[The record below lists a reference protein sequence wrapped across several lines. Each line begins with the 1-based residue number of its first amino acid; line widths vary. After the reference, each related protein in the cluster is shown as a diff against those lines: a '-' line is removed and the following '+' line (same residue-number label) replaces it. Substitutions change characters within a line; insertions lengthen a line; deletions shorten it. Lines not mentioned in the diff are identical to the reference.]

1 MFPTFQHFHLSM
13 FPFFYMLENLFHCLF
28 PVEKSECYFSETEWE
43 IIWKCLQGLFQRE
56 KSFAGRR
63 KQIFFQYP
71 SCISKTESW
80 SWNVW
85 STNVCSYFFLLPI
98 LLNKFD
104 SDFGINVQI
113 VVTGLIWNR
122 LNLNLTLYN
131 VPPMVFSW
139 DFDIWSLVVF
149 AEPSLS
155 VCDLNSRSF
164 NIDWWTN
171 IVIKN
176 TQTDCACNLLIEWAR
191 SLHDVT

>member
-56 KSFAGRR
+56 NLSLDVGSEF
-63 KQIFFQYP
+63 FFQYP

-80 SWNVW
+80 SEHLKQKRLQQI
-85 STNVCSYFFLLPI
+85 FFRI

-104 SDFGINVQI
+104 SDLVINVQI
-113 VVTGLIWNR
+113 VVSRLIWNR
-122 LNLNLTLYN
+122 LNLNLTLSN

-139 DFDIWSLVVF
+139 DFDFWSLLVF

-155 VCDLNSRSF
+155 VCDFNSRRF

>member
-63 KQIFFQYP
+63 KRIFFQYP

-80 SWNVW
+80 SEHLKQKRLQQI
-85 STNVCSYFFLLPI
+85 FFRI

-104 SDFGINVQI
+104 SDLVINVQI
-113 VVTGLIWNR
+113 VVSRLIWNR
-122 LNLNLTLYN
+122 LNLNLTLSN

-139 DFDIWSLVVF
+139 DFDFWSLLVF

-155 VCDLNSRSF
+155 VCDFNSRRF

>member
-1 MFPTFQHFHLSM
+1 MINVSNISAFSSFNVSLLLYVGKSFS
-13 FPFFYMLENLFHCLF
+13 LFISSR
-28 PVEKSECYFSETEWE
+28 K
-43 IIWKCLQGLFQRE
+43 KRMLFQRDWMRNYLE
-56 KSFAGRR
+56 MPSRFISTGKSFAGRR
-63 KQIFFQYP
+63 KRIFFQYP

-80 SWNVW
+80 SEHLKQKRLQQI
-85 STNVCSYFFLLPI
+85 FFRI

-104 SDFGINVQI
+104 SDLVINVQI
-113 VVTGLIWNR
+113 VVSRLIWNR
-122 LNLNLTLYN
+122 LNLNLTLSN

-139 DFDIWSLVVF
+139 DFDFWSLLVF

-155 VCDLNSRSF
+155 VCDFNSRRF